1 MPSRT
6 PGGETHGLDQ
16 EEARGCVA
24 WDGWAGTGRGAVERV
39 DGRWNRNKHPFPGD
53 LQLTSYKSTKCP
65 HPGDAHR
72 RGPLLA
78 VASPLACAFDRII
91 PWTVRRSVSV
101 CLLLPFGLAD
111 LPASLTTF
119 LYPQSARPPPFSHR
133 TQGKPT
139 QETRTCKPAIPRPPI
154 MFTKSIALALA
165 AAALSLV
172 SAQTWTDCDPTKQ
185 SNQVPPPS
193 SHPATPTRLHLHR
206 VCLGSSEQHNPKHDE
221 QYQKKKD
228 KNKTNKINRWT
239 DQLLLLLNR
248 LPPRPCVWQIS
259 IGA

>member
-1 MPSRT
+1 MLACQAERQAVEPMDWIQKK
-6 PGGETHGLDQ
+6 PGVALRGIDGR
-16 EEARGCVA
+16 ARGGA
-24 WDGWAGTGRGAVERV
+24 PWKGWTDDGIAI
-39 DGRWNRNKHPFPGD
+39 NIPSPGD

-72 RGPLLA
+72 RGPLPA

-185 SNQVPPPS
+185 SN
-193 SHPATPTRLHLHR
+193 
-206 VCLGSSEQHNPKHDE
+206 
-221 QYQKKKD
+221 
-228 KNKTNKINRWT
+228 
-239 DQLLLLLNR
+239 
-248 LPPRPCVWQIS
+248 
-259 IGA
+259 